1 MFHDVKYYDQC
12 INERIILNYSEI
24 IINSILVLDNIL
36 NVFWNIIISYT
47 FLLTFSNL
55 SKNKNRVEKVNL
67 FLRKWL
73 ILNFSN
79 IFAMMSLRAE
89 IL

>member
-1 MFHDVKYYDQC
+1 MFHNVKYYDQC

-36 NVFWNIIISYT
+36 NVFLNIIIT
-47 FLLTFSNL
+47 FILTFSNL

-67 FLRKWL
+67 FLRK
-73 ILNFSN
+73 
-79 IFAMMSLRAE
+79 
-89 IL
+89 

>member
-36 NVFWNIIISYT
+36 NVF
-47 FLLTFSNL
+47 
-55 SKNKNRVEKVNL
+55 
-67 FLRKWL
+67 
-73 ILNFSN
+73 
-79 IFAMMSLRAE
+79 
-89 IL
+89 